1 MSLVQ
6 EIMTIFSVTCALVF
20 AFNVVWNR
28 TRDTSAGLYS
38 VFKEAEPLSFLNQ
51 LPFPIW
57 IKDDAGRATYANDA
71 YVKWSGLFPNVD
83 DVNRENTDEVTRLS
97 VSNPET
103 GTVAWFDVTPIKL
116 ARATVILLRM

>member
-28 TRDTSAGLYS
+28 TRDTSAGLHS

-57 IKDDAGRATYANDA
+57 IKDDAGRVTYANDA